1 MKAYLYCLGAWKAP
15 INVTQES
22 YERVK
27 TNPTPGQRRKRPRIS
42 YSTQYLDNSESE
54 IKDCM
59 MEGVEVINPDPP
71 PPDKRPCVLFSGAYG
86 DSQKEDA
93 KVRYP

>member
-1 MKAYLYCLGAWKAP
+1 M
-15 INVTQES
+15 TQES

-27 TNPTPGQRRKRPRIS
+27 TNPTPNQRRKRPRIS
-42 YSTQYLDNSESE
+42 YSTQYLDNSENE

-71 PPDKRPCVLFSGAYG
+71 PPEKRPCVLFSGAYG

-93 KVRYP
+93 KVQ